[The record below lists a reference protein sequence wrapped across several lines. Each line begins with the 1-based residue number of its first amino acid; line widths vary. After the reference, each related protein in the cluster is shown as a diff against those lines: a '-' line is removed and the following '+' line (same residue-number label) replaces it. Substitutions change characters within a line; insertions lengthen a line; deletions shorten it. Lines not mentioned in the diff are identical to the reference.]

1 MVVHTWDT
9 DRRSTIVRMV
19 DALDVTAAAAEAKAA
34 DLEPITHDSELP
46 ADSEPVSELPADLE
60 PTLTD

>member
-1 MVVHTWDT
+1 MVVYTWDT

-19 DALDVTAAAAEAKAA
+19 DALDVMAAAAEAKAA
-34 DLEPITHDSELP
+34 DPEPITHDSELP